1 MGHREDLLEGAKRCL
16 YERGYARTTA
26 RDIVAASGT
35 NLASI
40 GYHFGSKDKLLVAA
54 MMEGFEEFGAEL
66 ERLLAGDIGDEPAE
80 RLESWLTAVI
90 ESYTSHRHVWTA
102 SFDAFVQAE
111 HNPEVRDAL
120 ASGYE
125 HARRTLASKILG
137 EESAHQVGSLLLAL
151 QAGLAA
157 QWLLDPE
164 RAPTARDVVSAL
176 RAVL

>member
-54 MMEGFEEFGAEL
+54 MMEGFEEFAAEL
-66 ERLLAGDIGDEPAE
+66 ERLLGDVGG
-80 RLESWLTAVI
+80 LESWLEAVI
-90 ESYTSHRHVWTA
+90 ESYTTHRHVWAA

-111 HNPEVRDAL
+111 HTPEVREAL

-125 HARRTLASKILG
+125 LARRTLASKILG
-137 EESAHQVGSLLLAL
+137 DESASEVGSLLLAL

-164 RAPTARDVVSAL
+164 HAPSARDIVSAL
-176 RAVL
+176 RAVSAE